1 MNEHLRE
8 RREHRVFS
16 KLLQMVP
23 SLEER
28 LVGSSEP
35 EVVLIADLVSLR
47 YSVVIQRLTLCLRS
61 RKEPL
66 APDQTTQKVLKA
78 LSLIGLLRGASHSI
92 LLYLG
97 TSRSIVASTTSV
109 RVHCSVLRDWT
120 GRIMS
125 SSNL

>member
-23 SLEER
+23 GLEER

-109 RVHCSVLRDWT
+109 RVHCSVLQDWT